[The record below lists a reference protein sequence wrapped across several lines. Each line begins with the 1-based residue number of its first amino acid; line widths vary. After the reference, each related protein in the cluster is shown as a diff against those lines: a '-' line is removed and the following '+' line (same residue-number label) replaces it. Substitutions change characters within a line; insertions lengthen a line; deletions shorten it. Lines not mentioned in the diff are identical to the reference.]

1 MFGELEDADESND
14 AEERQRRARL
24 GAFAAHRRQNVVQ
37 RHVVRKNGRDV
48 DDVLEVF
55 PEVDLGRAG
64 DEADDRLEREPGGA
78 RGLDDEERV
87 EEVGRLV
94 PDGSM
99 KLGASNLTVEEVWRL
114 VLDDRGSL
122 APRS

>member
-1 MFGELEDADESND
+1 MLGEFEHADESNN
-14 AEERQRRARL
+14 AQERERSARL
-24 GAFAAHRRQNVVQ
+24 GAGAAHRRQHVEQ
-37 RHVVRKNGRDV
+37 RHVVRHDRRHV

-114 VLDDRGSL
+114 VLDDRGSW
-122 APRS
+122 APRP